1 MHSTGGPPTR
11 SERDSIIAAARS
23 CEGKS
28 PRERMEM
35 FVDLLETLDVVWA
48 TLSPDERRRRIEINR
63 QLEPAPDPWWK
74 NLRPSAQ
81 PKLPCES

>member
-1 MHSTGGPPTR
+1 
-11 SERDSIIAAARS
+11 
-23 CEGKS
+23 
-28 PRERMEM
+28 M
-35 FVDLLETLDVVWA
+35 FMDLLETLDVVWA

-63 QLEPAPDPWWK
+63 QLEPAPDPWWE

>member
-1 MHSTGGPPTR
+1 
-11 SERDSIIAAARS
+11 
-23 CEGKS
+23 
-28 PRERMEM
+28 M
-35 FVDLLETLDVVWA
+35 FMDLLETLDVVWA

-74 NLRPSAQ
+74 NHRPSAQ